1 MKKND
6 EGKIKSLAKMAKN
19 RLRTGF
25 WESYREDMHKK
36 VKMAEEEGIGT
47 SNIINYYKIKAEQSV
62 NPVNESDEAFYNKVK
77 HILDVYGDVG
87 DMIGRLC
94 DEELMNKMNFQQMQR
109 YIFELGDKYLKAR
122 ERYEKEKQYGFLKLS
137 GN

>member
-25 WESYREDMHKK
+25 WENYREDMHKK

-122 ERYEKEKQYGFLKLS
+122 ERYEKEKQYGFFKVS

>member
-36 VKMAEEEGIGT
+36 VKMAEEEGMGT

-62 NPVNESDEAFYNKVK
+62 NPVNVLRKVGKFKTKTEIYHAFVFVKEASV
-77 HILDVYGDVG
+77 
-87 DMIGRLC
+87 
-94 DEELMNKMNFQQMQR
+94 
-109 YIFELGDKYLKAR
+109 
-122 ERYEKEKQYGFLKLS
+122 
-137 GN
+137 